1 MLAAIKTLRPKQW
14 TKNFFVFVPLVFS
27 VKLFDANSLLI
38 SLKAFISF
46 CLVSGALYTLNDL
59 CDLREDQM
67 HPVKKNRPLAS
78 GRLTK
83 RSAYIIIAMTAGASL
98 ALAIS
103 INPNFLLIILS
114 YATMQILYSSWLK
127 HVVIIDIFTV
137 AAGFFLRVI
146 GGALAIKVEISSW
159 LIICTILLALFL
171 SMTKRR
177 HEFLI
182 LVEKAREHR
191 PSLKEYNPYLLDQM
205 ISVVTA
211 STLIA
216 YCLYTISDDTVR
228 KFGSRNLIFTTPFVL
243 YGIFRYLY
251 LVHQK
256 DQGGTPEEMIL
267 RDKPLL
273 VNIVLWII
281 SILFIL
287 YLRSF
292 EGVL

>member
-1 MLAAIKTLRPKQW
+1 MLAAVRTLRPKQW

-27 VKLFDANSLLI
+27 VKLFDVNSLII

-59 CDLREDQM
+59 CDLKEDQL

-78 GRLTK
+78 GQLTK
-83 RSAYIIIAMTAGASL
+83 RSAYVIIAVAAATSL
-98 ALAIS
+98 ALALS
-103 INPNFLLIILS
+103 INLSFLLIILI
-114 YATMQILYSSWLK
+114 YVLMQTLYSSWLK
-127 HVVIIDIFTV
+127 HVVIIDIFMV

-182 LVEKAREHR
+182 LVDKAREHR

-273 VNIVLWII
+273 INIVLWII
-281 SILFIL
+281 AILFIL
-287 YLRSF
+287 YIR
-292 EGVL
+292 

>member
-1 MLAAIKTLRPKQW
+1 MLAAVRTLRPKQW

-27 VKLFDANSLLI
+27 GKLFDVNSLII
-38 SLKAFISF
+38 SLRAFISF

-59 CDLREDQM
+59 CDLKEDQL

-78 GRLTK
+78 GQLKK
-83 RSAYIIIAMTAGASL
+83 RNAFVIIAVTAATSL
-98 ALAIS
+98 ALAFS
-103 INPNFLLIILS
+103 INLSFLLIILI
-114 YATMQILYSSWLK
+114 YALMQTLYSSWLK
-127 HVVIIDIFTV
+127 HVVIIDIFIV

-182 LVEKAREHR
+182 LVDKAREHR

-281 SILFIL
+281 AILFIL
-287 YLRSF
+287 YIR
-292 EGVL
+292 

>member
-1 MLAAIKTLRPKQW
+1 MLAAVKTLRPKQW

-27 VKLFDANSLLI
+27 VKLFDVNALII
-38 SLKAFISF
+38 SLRAFISF

-59 CDLREDQM
+59 CDLKEDQL

-78 GRLTK
+78 GQLTK
-83 RSAYIIIAMTAGASL
+83 RSAYVIIAVTAATSL

-103 INPNFLLIILS
+103 INLSFLLIILI
-114 YATMQILYSSWLK
+114 YALMQTLYSSWLK
-127 HVVIIDIFTV
+127 HVVIIDIFMV

-182 LVEKAREHR
+182 LVDKAREHR

-281 SILFIL
+281 AIFFIL
-287 YLRSF
+287 YIR
-292 EGVL
+292 

>member
-1 MLAAIKTLRPKQW
+1 MLAAVRTLRPKQW

-27 VKLFDANSLLI
+27 VKLFDVNSLII

-59 CDLREDQM
+59 CDLKEDQL
-67 HPVKKNRPLAS
+67 HPIKKNRPLAS
-78 GRLTK
+78 GQLTK
-83 RSAYIIIAMTAGASL
+83 RSAYVIIAVTAGASL
-98 ALAIS
+98 ALAFS
-103 INPNFLLIILS
+103 INLNFLLIVLS
-114 YATMQILYSSWLK
+114 YVALQILYSSWLK
-127 HVVIIDIFTV
+127 HVVIIDIFMV

-146 GGALAIKVEISSW
+146 GGALAIQVEISSW

-182 LVEKAREHR
+182 LVDKAREHR

-273 VNIVLWII
+273 VNIILWII

-287 YLRSF
+287 YLR
-292 EGVL
+292 

>member
-1 MLAAIKTLRPKQW
+1 MLAAVRTLRPKQW

-27 VKLFDANSLLI
+27 VKLFDVNSLI
-38 SLKAFISF
+38 TSLKAFISF

-59 CDLREDQM
+59 VDLKEDQL

-78 GRLTK
+78 GQLTK
-83 RSAYIIIAMTAGASL
+83 RSAYVIIAVAAATSL
-98 ALAIS
+98 ALAFS
-103 INPNFLLIILS
+103 INLSFLLIILI
-114 YATMQILYSSWLK
+114 YVLMQTLYSSWLK
-127 HVVIIDIFTV
+127 HVVIIDIFMV
-137 AAGFFLRVI
+137 SAGFFLRVI

-182 LVEKAREHR
+182 LVDKAREHR

-211 STLIA
+211 SILIA

-273 VNIVLWII
+273 INIVLWILA
-281 SILFIL
+281 ILFIL
-287 YLRSF
+287 YIR
-292 EGVL
+292 

>member
-1 MLAAIKTLRPKQW
+1 MLAAVKTLRPKQW

-27 VKLFDANSLLI
+27 VKLFDVNSLII

-59 CDLREDQM
+59 CDLKEDQL

-78 GRLTK
+78 GQLTK
-83 RSAYIIIAMTAGASL
+83 RSAYVIIAVAAATSL
-98 ALAIS
+98 ALAFS
-103 INPNFLLIILS
+103 INLSFLLIILI
-114 YATMQILYSSWLK
+114 YVLMQTLYSSWLK
-127 HVVIIDIFTV
+127 HVVIIDIFMV
-137 AAGFFLRVI
+137 ATGFFLRVI

-182 LVEKAREHR
+182 LVDKAREHR

-273 VNIVLWII
+273 INIVLWVIA
-281 SILFIL
+281 ILFIL
-287 YLRSF
+287 YIR
-292 EGVL
+292 

>member
-1 MLAAIKTLRPKQW
+1 MLAAVRTLRPKQW

-27 VKLFDANSLLI
+27 GKLFDVNSLII
-38 SLKAFISF
+38 SLRAFISF

-59 CDLREDQM
+59 CDLKEDQL

-78 GRLTK
+78 GQLKK
-83 RSAYIIIAMTAGASL
+83 RNAFVIIAVTAATSL
-98 ALAIS
+98 ALAFS
-103 INPNFLLIILS
+103 INLSFLLIILI
-114 YATMQILYSSWLK
+114 YALMQTLYSSWLK
-127 HVVIIDIFTV
+127 HVVIIDIFMV

-182 LVEKAREHR
+182 LVDKAREHR

-281 SILFIL
+281 AILFIL
-287 YLRSF
+287 YIR
-292 EGVL
+292 

>member
-1 MLAAIKTLRPKQW
+1 MLAAVRTLRPKQW

-27 VKLFDANSLLI
+27 VKLFDVNSLII

-59 CDLREDQM
+59 CDLKEDQL

-78 GRLTK
+78 GQLTK
-83 RSAYIIIAMTAGASL
+83 RSAYVIIAVAAATSL
-98 ALAIS
+98 ALAFS
-103 INPNFLLIILS
+103 INLSFLLIILI
-114 YATMQILYSSWLK
+114 YVLMQTLYSSWLK
-127 HVVIIDIFTV
+127 HVVIIDIFMV

-146 GGALAIKVEISSW
+146 AGALAIKVEISSW

-182 LVEKAREHR
+182 LVDKAREHR

-273 VNIVLWII
+273 INIVLWILA
-281 SILFIL
+281 ILFIL
-287 YLRSF
+287 YIR
-292 EGVL
+292 